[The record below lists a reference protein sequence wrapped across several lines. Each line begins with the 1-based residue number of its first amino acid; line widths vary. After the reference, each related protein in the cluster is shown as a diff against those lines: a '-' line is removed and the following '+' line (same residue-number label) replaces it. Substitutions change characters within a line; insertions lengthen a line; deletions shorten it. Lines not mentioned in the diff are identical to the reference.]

1 MMSNK
6 RFTWKTEKL
15 QHSDDEVI
23 IVVDNANKDWKGHI
37 LNIVDLLNELSDDNR
52 QLKKLLKGN
61 NEKFGKCWDR
71 IYSLEKENEQL
82 RKIGV
87 MYQGHNPCEICTYC
101 LEDKLCCG
109 INPPI
114 LCDEMKKDYF
124 IYGLCKKHKQY
135 MKSFRRYD
143 DE

>member
-1 MMSNK
+1 MSEK
-6 RFTWKTEKL
+6 RFERWND
-15 QHSDDEVI
+15 HSCKVKDNQEDTFLNWED
-23 IVVDNANKDWKGHI
+23 VVKK
-37 LNIVDLLNELSDDNR
+37 LNEQQDTIGEQKIAIDELITDY
-52 QLKKLLKGN
+52 KKL
-61 NEKFGKCWDR
+61 ED
-71 IYSLEKENEQL
+71 ENEQL

-87 MYQGHNPCEICTYC
+87 MYQGHNPCESCTYC

-124 IYGLCKKHKQY
+124 IYGLCKKHKQIQ
-135 MKSFRRYD
+135 KSIRRYD

>member
-1 MMSNK
+1 MSEK
-6 RFTWKTEKL
+6 RFERWND
-15 QHSDDEVI
+15 HSCKVK
-23 IVVDNANKDWKGHI
+23 DNQEDTL
-37 LNIVDLLNELSDDNR
+37 LNWEDVVDLLNEQQATISA
-52 QLKKLLKGN
+52 LK
-61 NEKFGKCWDR
+61 E
-71 IYSLEKENEQL
+71 ENEQL

-87 MYQGHNPCEICTYC
+87 MYQGHNPCESCTYC

-124 IYGLCKKHKQY
+124 IYGLCKKHKQIQ
-135 MKSFRRYD
+135 KSIRRYD

>member
-1 MMSNK
+1 MSDK
-6 RFTWKTEKL
+6 RFERWND
-15 QHSDDEVI
+15 HSCKVK
-23 IVVDNANKDWKGHI
+23 DNQEGI
-37 LNIVDLLNELSDDNR
+37 LLSWEDLVDLLNEQQATISA
-52 QLKKLLKGN
+52 LK
-61 NEKFGKCWDR
+61 E
-71 IYSLEKENEQL
+71 ENEQL

-87 MYQGHNPCEICTYC
+87 MYQGHNPCESCTYC

-124 IYGLCKKHKQY
+124 IYGLCKKHKQIQ
-135 MKSFRRYD
+135 KSIRRYD

>member
-1 MMSNK
+1 MSDK
-6 RFTWKTEKL
+6 RFERWND
-15 QHSDDEVI
+15 HSCKV
-23 IVVDNANKDWKGHI
+23 KDKQEDTL
-37 LNIVDLLNELSDDNR
+37 LNWEDIVDLLNEQQATISA
-52 QLKKLLKGN
+52 LK
-61 NEKFGKCWDR
+61 E
-71 IYSLEKENEQL
+71 ENEQL

-87 MYQGHNPCEICTYC
+87 MYQGHNPCESCTYC

-124 IYGLCKKHKQY
+124 IYGLCKKHKQIQ
-135 MKSFRRYD
+135 KSIRRYD

>member
-1 MMSNK
+1 MSEK
-6 RFTWKTEKL
+6 RFERWND
-15 QHSDDEVI
+15 HSCKVK
-23 IVVDNANKDWKGHI
+23 DNQEGI
-37 LNIVDLLNELSDDNR
+37 LLSWEDLVDLLNEQQATISA
-52 QLKKLLKGN
+52 LK
-61 NEKFGKCWDR
+61 E
-71 IYSLEKENEQL
+71 ENEQL

-87 MYQGHNPCEICTYC
+87 MYQGHNPCESCTYC

-124 IYGLCKKHKQY
+124 IYGLCKKHKQIQ
-135 MKSFRRYD
+135 KSIRRYD